1 MKIVFF
7 LQKLNEANSFNEKQ
21 NEVIYPYIKV
31 TGCLLFYVYVCLS
44 LCTEGSRKLLNRFVS
59 FRVKVLGRF
68 ITIFEGVCHQL
79 PMKIS
84 SEKLDLRKFSSNF
97 LFKN

>member
-44 LCTEGSRKLLNRFVS
+44 LCTEGSREPRDQYGYFLQLS
-59 FRVKVLGRF
+59 FL
-68 ITIFEGVCHQL
+68 
-79 PMKIS
+79 
-84 SEKLDLRKFSSNF
+84 
-97 LFKN
+97 